1 VEEGGVIES
10 LISGLPLAL
19 STLGMLTS
27 SDAGTLGALGV
38 ALALVSGALLLASI
52 LALDVP
58 DPGASS
64 PVHPA
69 RAIDLS
75 SPLSQSDP
83 DAAGHS
89 RPRAPGIA
97 APAA

>member
-1 VEEGGVIES
+1 VIES
-10 LISGLPLAL
+10 LISGLQLVL

-27 SDAGTLGALGV
+27 SDVGTLGALGV
-38 ALALVSGALLLASI
+38 ALALVSGAVLLASMI
-52 LALDVP
+52 ALDVP
-58 DPGASS
+58 AGGASS

-83 DAAGHS
+83 DAAGHP

-97 APAA
+97 ATAA